1 MGLFNF
7 PQVDSNVNV
16 TFCVDGDE
24 YEVEQFKIGFHQPVD
39 SNKNQPEGEVRGGRI
54 MITLSQ
60 TVKNNIYGW
69 AIKPWVK
76 KNGAVLFKTGTSGVI
91 FEVKFTNAYC
101 IRLHRSISIGQ
112 GISTILTISPETLTV
127 QGVDFDNRWV

>member
-1 MGLFNF
+1 MKISGHSKKENVMGLFNF

-16 TFCVDGDE
+16 
-24 YEVEQFKIGFHQPVD
+24 I
-39 SNKNQPEGEVRGGRI
+39 
-54 MITLSQ
+54 
-60 TVKNNIYGW
+60 
-69 AIKPWVK
+69 
-76 KNGAVLFKTGTSGVI
+76 
-91 FEVKFTNAYC
+91 EVKFTNAYC